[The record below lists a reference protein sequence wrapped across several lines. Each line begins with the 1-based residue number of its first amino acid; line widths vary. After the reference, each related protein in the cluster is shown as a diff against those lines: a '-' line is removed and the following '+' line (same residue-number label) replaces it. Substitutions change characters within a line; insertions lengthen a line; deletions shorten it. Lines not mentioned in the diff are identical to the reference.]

1 MRLLAEDR
9 PVVAVFWHAE
19 AILCAR
25 ELLLATPIAAR
36 ARWTFLI
43 SPSVDGDAVTRLVE
57 RYGGRVVRGS
67 ATRTGRT
74 ALLRLTRELEAGSSV
89 VVVPDG
95 PSGPARVAKPGAAA
109 LAARAGSPLLPLA
122 ARASSAVRLTSWDR
136 TVLPLPFARV
146 AVGFGAPLELRPERE
161 AYEQGSRELERSL
174 AAVEA
179 SLFGD

>member
-122 ARASSAVRLTSWDR
+122 ARASSRASLEDR
-136 TVLPLPFARV
+136 TSPKLCPQDAHERRRGGRQACCLNCKCTHMI
-146 AVGFGAPLELRPERE
+146 LEL
-161 AYEQGSRELERSL
+161 AFSRLGCNFAL
-174 AAVEA
+174 AGN
-179 SLFGD
+179 L